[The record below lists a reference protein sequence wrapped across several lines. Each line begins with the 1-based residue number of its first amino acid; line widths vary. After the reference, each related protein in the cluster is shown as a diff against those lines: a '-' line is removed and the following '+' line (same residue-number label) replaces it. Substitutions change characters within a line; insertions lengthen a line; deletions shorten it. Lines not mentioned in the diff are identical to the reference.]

1 MKRLP
6 IHLMFGVATL
16 WCVGVAGY
24 YAVRLQHVAQ
34 ANAEIAAID
43 TQQREQWSKSATDS
57 NAPAVRL
64 AQAVALARA
73 GQHAE
78 GGELYYDLS
87 RLAPSSEAGRLALY
101 DLANMYLREAA
112 GDSAQG
118 PVRSPPML
126 ETAKARYRELL
137 RLEPGNWDARYNLE
151 RALRL
156 APEAQD
162 TADDVNDVK
171 EQHNINV
178 RGAAPEELP

>member
-6 IHLMFGVATL
+6 IHLMFGAATL
-16 WCVGVAGY
+16 CCAAVAGY
-24 YAVRLQHVAQ
+24 NAVRLLHVAG
-34 ANAEIAAID
+34 ANREIAAIS
-43 TQQREQWSKSATDS
+43 TQPPSQWSKTAANQQD
-57 NAPAVRL
+57 PAVRL

-78 GGELYYDLS
+78 AGKLYYDLG
-87 RLAPSSEAGRLALY
+87 RLAQSSETGRIALY

-112 GDSAQG
+112 GDDAQG

-126 ETAKARYRELL
+126 ESAKARYREVL
-137 RLEPGNWDARYNLE
+137 RLDPGDWDARYNLE

-162 TADDVNDVK
+162 TADDEKDIK

>member
-6 IHLMFGVATL
+6 IHLMFGAAALCCAV
-16 WCVGVAGY
+16 VAGY
-24 YAVRLQHVAQ
+24 YSVRLLHVSG
-34 ANAEIAAID
+34 ANREIAAIA
-43 TQQREQWSKSATDS
+43 TQPPGQWSKATADQQD
-57 NAPAVRL
+57 PAVRL

-73 GQHAE
+73 GQHAQA
-78 GGELYYDLS
+78 GKLYYDLG
-87 RLAPSSEAGRLALY
+87 RLAPSSETGRTALY

-112 GDSAQG
+112 GDAAQG

-126 ETAKARYRELL
+126 ENAKARYRDVL
-137 RLEPGNWDARYNLE
+137 RLAPGDWDARYNLE

-162 TADDVNDVK
+162 AADDAKDVK

>member
-6 IHLMFGVATL
+6 IHLMFGAATL
-16 WCVGVAGY
+16 CCVAVAGY
-24 YAVRLQHVAQ
+24 YAVRLQHIAQ
-34 ANAEIAAID
+34 ADRDMTAIS
-43 TQQREQWSKSATDS
+43 TLKREQWSQSAADS
-57 NAPAVRL
+57 NNPAVRL

-78 GGELYYDLS
+78 AGKLYYDLS
-87 RLAPSSEAGRLALY
+87 RVAPSSETGRLALY

-112 GDSAQG
+112 GESAQG

-126 ETAKARYRELL
+126 ETAKARYRDLL

-162 TADDVNDVK
+162 TADDINDVK

>member
-6 IHLMFGVATL
+6 IHLMFGAATL
-16 WCVGVAGY
+16 CCAVVAGY
-24 YAVRLQHVAQ
+24 YAVRLQHIAQ
-34 ANAEIAAID
+34 SNREVAAIG
-43 TQQREQWSKSATDS
+43 TQPRAQWSQPARES
-57 NAPAVRL
+57 NDPAVRL

-78 GGELYYDLS
+78 AGKLYYDLS
-87 RLAPSSEAGRLALY
+87 RGAPSSETGRLALY

-112 GDSAQG
+112 GDDAQG

-126 ETAKARYRELL
+126 ETAKARYREVL
-137 RLEPGNWDARYNLE
+137 RVDAGNWDARYNLE

-162 TADDVNDVK
+162 TADDTKDVK

>member
-6 IHLMFGVATL
+6 VHLMFGAAAL
-16 WCVGVAGY
+16 CCAAVAGY
-24 YAVRLQHVAQ
+24 YAVRLQHVA
-34 ANAEIAAID
+34 ASDREIAAVS
-43 TQQREQWSKSATDS
+43 TQPREQWSPALAQS
-57 NAPAVRL
+57 NDPAVRL

-78 GGELYYDLS
+78 AGKLYYDLS
-87 RLAPSSEAGRLALY
+87 RAAPSSEAGRLALY

-112 GDSAQG
+112 GDGAQG

-126 ETAKARYRELL
+126 ETAKARYRDVL
-137 RLEPGNWDARYNLE
+137 RLDPVDWDARYNLE

-162 TADDVNDVK
+162 TAGDPNDVK
-171 EQHNINV
+171 EQHNVNI